1 MTEGLMDV
9 TVNDIAL
16 RCAIQSVQIDRL
28 NEQLSQA
35 WEQNMVL
42 VEELSKQREDGE
54 KDVIF
59 TADFS
64 ADPAPQATPVTSIA
78 SKRKPKKPVDDDA

>member
-1 MTEGLMDV
+1 MTEALMEV

-59 TADFS
+59 TADFD
-64 ADPAPQATPVTSIA
+64 ADPAPQATVTSIA